1 MNGTDS
7 IRQNDIT
14 NRSEYS
20 FQESNGKIEDV
31 NSGAEEYKS
40 ETNVRRLSSA
50 NFENKT
56 KQNTDTANK
65 KKLI

>member
-1 MNGTDS
+1 MDS
-7 IRQNDIT
+7 IRQNDFA
-14 NRSEYS
+14 NKSECS
-20 FQESNGKIEDV
+20 FLESNGKTEDV

-40 ETNVRRLSSA
+40 ETNKRRLSSA
-50 NFENKT
+50 NFKIKT